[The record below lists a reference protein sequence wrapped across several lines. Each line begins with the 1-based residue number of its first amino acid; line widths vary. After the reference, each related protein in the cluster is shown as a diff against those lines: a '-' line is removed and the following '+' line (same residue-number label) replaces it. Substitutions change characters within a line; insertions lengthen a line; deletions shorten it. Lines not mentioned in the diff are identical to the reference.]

1 MSTTRI
7 LLSLCLAVPLCA
19 CGGRVNL
26 AENHGASFRRVVAAQ
41 GQSRPRKGPVGF
53 NATDVRIVTANRK
66 AVTTKQ
72 GAGSTGTTSTSTGGG
87 GGGQP
92 TAVTVDLGE
101 SNAASDGEGYEPG
114 NPISNPDS
122 PRRRIVLQAK

>member
-7 LLSLCLAVPLCA
+7 LLSLCLAVPLSA

-72 GAGSTGTTSTSTGGG
+72 GAGSTGTTSVSSGGGG

-92 TAVTVDLGE
+92 TAVTVDLG
-101 SNAASDGEGYEPG
+101 GEGGAPERFENRTPMM
-114 NPISNPDS
+114 
-122 PRRRIVLQAK
+122 LQAK